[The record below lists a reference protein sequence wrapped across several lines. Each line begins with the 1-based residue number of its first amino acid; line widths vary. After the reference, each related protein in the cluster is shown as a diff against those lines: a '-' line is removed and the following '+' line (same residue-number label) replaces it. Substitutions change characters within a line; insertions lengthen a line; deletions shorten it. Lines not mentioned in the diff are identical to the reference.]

1 MRRYFCAANIV
12 TITPAQVVTA
22 ALSIRNTT
30 RRIETVTNE
39 YQNLLDDLEP
49 IVAERAER
57 NRAIVAE
64 RDRRLAHVAFLNDM
78 DRLHDRI
85 RRPNPAF
92 SKACRDIEVMAKAA
106 GLDGEDHDA
115 RIRAAA
121 QQRQSDQRNA
131 QAAQLKGI
139 LDRLDAAIAAGTIDA
154 EGVAK
159 IEARINRL
167 AERIGVTP

>member
-1 MRRYFCAANIV
+1 VNQFAK
-12 TITPAQVVTA
+12 
-22 ALSIRNTT
+22 
-30 RRIETVTNE
+30 
-39 YQNLLDDLEP
+39 LLDELEP

-64 RDRRLAHVAFLNDM
+64 RRSRLARIAWSNDM
-78 DRLHDRI
+78 ERLHYRI

-92 SKACRDIEVMAKAA
+92 SKACHDIEVMAKAA

-121 QQRQSDQRNA
+121 AQRQSDQRNA

-139 LDRLDAAIAAGTIDA
+139 LDRLDAAIAAGTIDSL
-154 EGVAK
+154 GVSK
-159 IEARINRL
+159 IEAAVNRL
-167 AERIGVTP
+167 AERIGVRP

>member
-1 MRRYFCAANIV
+1 M
-12 TITPAQVVTA
+12 
-22 ALSIRNTT
+22 
-30 RRIETVTNE
+30 NE
-39 YQNLLDDLEP
+39 FARLIDELAP
-49 IVAERAER
+49 IVAQRAAR
-57 NRAIVAE
+57 NRAIRDE
-64 RDRRLAHVAFLNDM
+64 RDRRLARVAWLNDM
-78 DRLHDRI
+78 ERLHSRI
-85 RRPNPAF
+85 RSSSGAF
-92 SKACRDIEVMAKAA
+92 KRACHDIEVMAKAA

-121 QQRQSDQRNA
+121 AQRQSDLRNA

-139 LDRLDAAIAAGTIDA
+139 LDRLDAAIAGGTIDA